1 MSTLSSL
8 QAYIAAWTKQ
18 SMNGTFNQGYKPLI
32 ERMRWPFYNRTG
44 VNFTIPLQ
52 GKSAFCQ
59 RELWEQC
66 KSALLRHLI
75 CCSETRPSVI
85 IPTRFGVLIDVSF
98 HHVSD
103 AGIIWKW
110 MNVHKTSSLLFE
122 VVCFTV
128 RWKRACLCTFH
139 IAQLNDMGDEITYF
153 FHLWSWPK
161 SNSID

>member
-1 MSTLSSL
+1 
-8 QAYIAAWTKQ
+8 
-18 SMNGTFNQGYKPLI
+18 
-32 ERMRWPFYNRTG
+32 MRWSFYNRTG
-44 VNFTIPLQ
+44 VNFINPLQ
-52 GKSAFCQ
+52 GKFAFYQ
-59 RELWEQC
+59 RALLEGR
-66 KSALLRHLI
+66 KSALLGHVT
-75 CCSETRPSVI
+75 CWDETRPAVDRCINHFRLQMPITPNVI
-85 IPTRFGVLIDVSF
+85 GPTLVGVLIDVSF
-98 HHVSD
+98 HSD